1 MKAEDILSLVLL
13 PALGLICWVIFF
25 FFFSRFETRMGQ
37 LPVPKAVEI

>member
-25 FFFSRFETRMGQ
+25 FFSRFETRMGQ